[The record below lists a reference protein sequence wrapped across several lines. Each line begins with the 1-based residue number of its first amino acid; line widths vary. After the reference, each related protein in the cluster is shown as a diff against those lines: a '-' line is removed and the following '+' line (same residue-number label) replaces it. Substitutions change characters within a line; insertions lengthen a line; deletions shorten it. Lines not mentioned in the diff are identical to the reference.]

1 MRVLLA
7 NKFLH
12 PRGGAERAVLAL
24 GAGLTSRGHTVSYFG
39 TAHPEN
45 RVQGEH
51 VEVVPARDYHAA
63 GMRRY
68 RDAAAMLYSVAAR
81 RKFDAFLRRTRA
93 DVVHVHNIYHQLT
106 PSILDAALARGV
118 PVLMTV
124 HDYKLV
130 CPRYDMMRHGSP
142 CDACLHV
149 GPLACLRYRCAGSWA
164 ASALL
169 AAESALHAQRG
180 SYDAVRLFL
189 VPSRFMAGILARGGI
204 DKERLRHVPNF
215 ADAGELAAAFEPQPD
230 RFVYAGRLSAEKG
243 LRTLLHAAS
252 RLRQGTLVLC
262 GSGALEP
269 ELRAIAAAATPGRIE
284 FRGHLPAEALWRE
297 IGLAQFSVLPSE
309 CLENAPF
316 AVLESMALGRAVL
329 ATGVGGVPELVI
341 PGMNGELLPTGD
353 IAAWSERLQAA
364 LAAPERMRRLGAG
377 ALQAA
382 RSRHTLEQHLDATER
397 AYAEVVA

>member
-24 GAGLTSRGHTVSYFG
+24 GAGLARRGHRVSYFG

-45 RVQGEH
+45 SVHGED

-68 RDAAAMLYSVAAR
+68 RDAAAMLYSLAAR
-81 RKFDAFLRRTRA
+81 RKFDALLRRTRA
-93 DVVHVHNIYHQLT
+93 EVVHVHNIYHQLT
-106 PSILDAALARGV
+106 PSILDAAHARGV

-130 CPRYDMMRHGSP
+130 CPRYDMLRHGSP
-142 CDACLHV
+142 CDACLHE
-149 GPLACLRYRCAGSWA
+149 GPLACVRYRCAGSWA

-169 AAESALHAQRG
+169 AAESLLHAHRG
-180 SYDAVRLFL
+180 SYEVVRLFL
-189 VPSRFMAGILARGGI
+189 VPSLFMAGILARGGI
-204 DKERLRHVPNF
+204 DQGRVRHVPNF
-215 ADAGELAAAFEPQPD
+215 AAAGEQAADVMPRPD

-243 LRTLLHAAS
+243 LRTLVHAAS

-262 GSGALEP
+262 GSGALEH
-269 ELRAIAAAATPGRIE
+269 ELRSIAAAAAPGRIE
-284 FRGHLPAEALWRE
+284 FRGHLPAETLWRE

-341 PGMNGELLPTGD
+341 PGVTGELLPTGD
-353 IAAWSERLQAA
+353 ILAWRDRLQAA
-364 LAAPERMRRLGAG
+364 LAAPERMRHLGAG

-382 RSRHTLEQHLDATER
+382 RTRHTLEQHLDAMEQ
-397 AYAEVVA
+397 AYTEVVA